1 MEEQQPNAEITQ
13 LLGEWSNGK
22 QEALDVLVDRLYPEL
37 KRIASRYLSKERAG
51 HTLQSTALV
60 NEAYMRLVDQKAQ
73 WANRA
78 HFLAVCARI
87 IRGILVD
94 YARARKSE
102 KRGGGAFCL
111 ALDEAIDIP
120 GRRDL
125 DLMELDQALKLLAE
139 LDQRQSQIVEL
150 RYFGG
155 LSIEETAEFL
165 KLSTATVKRDWSV
178 AKAWIRREILRGET
192 SFRESHDGTTEETK

>member
-1 MEEQQPNAEITQ
+1 MEAEQSSAEITQ
-13 LLGEWSNGK
+13 LLGEWSSGK
-22 QEALDVLVDRLYPEL
+22 QEALDTLVERLYPEL
-37 KRIASRYLSKERAG
+37 KRIANRYLSKERAG

-60 NEAYMRLVDQKAQ
+60 NEAYLRLVDQKTH

-78 HFLAVCARI
+78 HFLAVCARV

-139 LDQRQSQIVEL
+139 LDERQSRIVEL

-165 KLSTATVKRDWSV
+165 HLSTATVKRDWAV
-178 AKAWIRREILRGET
+178 AKAWIRREILRGAT
-192 SFRESHDGTTEETK
+192 SFHDEPSGGAEDTQ

>member
-1 MEEQQPNAEITQ
+1 MEAQQPNPEITQ
-13 LLGEWSNGK
+13 LLSEWSSGK

-139 LDQRQSQIVEL
+139 LDLRQSQIVEL

-178 AKAWIRREILRGET
+178 AKAWIRREILRGAT
-192 SFRESHDGTTEETK
+192 SFRETADGGEEETQ

>member
-1 MEEQQPNAEITQ
+1 MDSQQPSAEITQ
-13 LLGEWSNGK
+13 LLSEWSNGK

-37 KRIASRYLSKERAG
+37 KRIASRYISKERAG

-60 NEAYMRLVDQKAQ
+60 NEAYLRLVDQKAQ

-102 KRGGGAFCL
+102 KRGGGAYCL

-139 LDQRQSQIVEL
+139 LDPRQSQIVEL

-178 AKAWIRREILRGET
+178 AKAWIRREILRGTT
-192 SFRESHDGTTEETK
+192 SFHGDDDSGREETQ

>member
-1 MEEQQPNAEITQ
+1 MDSQQPSAEITQ
-13 LLGEWSNGK
+13 LLSEWSNGK

-37 KRIASRYLSKERAG
+37 KRIASRYISKERAG

-60 NEAYMRLVDQKAQ
+60 NEAYLRLVDQKAQ

-102 KRGGGAFCL
+102 KRGGGAYCL

-139 LDQRQSQIVEL
+139 LDARQSQIVEL

-178 AKAWIRREILRGET
+178 AKAWIRREILRGTT
-192 SFRESHDGTTEETK
+192 SFHDDDDADREETQ

>member
-1 MEEQQPNAEITQ
+1 MEAEHASSEITQ
-13 LLGEWSNGK
+13 LLGEWSSGK
-22 QEALDVLVDRLYPEL
+22 QEALDALVERLYPEL
-37 KRIASRYLSKERAG
+37 KRIANRYLSKERAG

-60 NEAYMRLVDQKAQ
+60 NEAYLRLVDQKTQ

-78 HFLAVCARI
+78 HFLAVCARV

-139 LDQRQSQIVEL
+139 LDERQSQIVEL

-165 KLSTATVKRDWSV
+165 KLSTATVKRDWAV
-178 AKAWIRREILRGET
+178 AKAWIRREILRGAT
-192 SFRESHDGTTEETK
+192 SFRDGGDGSKETQ

>member
-1 MEEQQPNAEITQ
+1 MEPQQPNPEITQ
-13 LLGEWSNGK
+13 LLSEWSNGK
-22 QEALDVLVDRLYPEL
+22 QEALDTLVNRLYPEL

-125 DLMELDQALKLLAE
+125 DLMELDMALKLLAE
-139 LDQRQSQIVEL
+139 LDPRQSQIVEL

-178 AKAWIRREILRGET
+178 AKAWIRREILRGAT
-192 SFRESHDGTTEETK
+192 SFHDDANGRAEETK

>member
-1 MEEQQPNAEITQ
+1 MDSQQPSAEITQ
-13 LLGEWSNGK
+13 LLSEWSNGK

-37 KRIASRYLSKERAG
+37 KRIASRYISKERAG

-60 NEAYMRLVDQKAQ
+60 NEAYLRLVDQKAQ

-102 KRGGGAFCL
+102 KRGGGAYCL

-139 LDQRQSQIVEL
+139 LDARQSQIVEL

-178 AKAWIRREILRGET
+178 AKAWIRREILRGTT
-192 SFRESHDGTTEETK
+192 SFHDDDDGSREETQ

>member
-1 MEEQQPNAEITQ
+1 MEAEHASSEITQ
-13 LLGEWSNGK
+13 LLGEWSSGK
-22 QEALDVLVDRLYPEL
+22 QEALDALVERLYPEL
-37 KRIASRYLSKERAG
+37 KRIANRYLSKERAG

-60 NEAYMRLVDQKAQ
+60 NEAYLRLVDQKTQ

-78 HFLAVCARI
+78 HFLAVCARV

-139 LDQRQSQIVEL
+139 LDERQSQIVEL

-165 KLSTATVKRDWSV
+165 KLSTATVKRDWAV
-178 AKAWIRREILRGET
+178 AKAWIRREILRGAT
-192 SFRESHDGTTEETK
+192 SFRDGDDGAKETQ

>member
-1 MEEQQPNAEITQ
+1 MDSQQPSAEITQ
-13 LLGEWSNGK
+13 LLSEWSNGK

-37 KRIASRYLSKERAG
+37 KRIASRYISKERAG

-60 NEAYMRLVDQKAQ
+60 NEAYLRLVDQKAQ

-102 KRGGGAFCL
+102 KRGGGAYCL

-139 LDQRQSQIVEL
+139 LDPRQSQIVEL

-178 AKAWIRREILRGET
+178 AKAWIRREILRGST
-192 SFRESHDGTTEETK
+192 SFPDDDDSSREETQ

>member
-1 MEEQQPNAEITQ
+1 MDSQQPSAEITQ
-13 LLGEWSNGK
+13 LLSEWSSGK

-37 KRIASRYLSKERAG
+37 KRIASRYISKERAG

-60 NEAYMRLVDQKAQ
+60 NEAYLRLVDQKAQ

-102 KRGGGAFCL
+102 KRGGGAYCL

-139 LDQRQSQIVEL
+139 LDPRQSQIVEL

-178 AKAWIRREILRGET
+178 AKAWIRREILRGAT
-192 SFRESHDGTTEETK
+192 SFHGDDGSGQEETQ

>member
-1 MEEQQPNAEITQ
+1 MEAQQPNPEITQ
-13 LLGEWSNGK
+13 LLSEWSNGK
-22 QEALDVLVDRLYPEL
+22 QEALDTLVDRLYPEL
-37 KRIASRYLSKERAG
+37 KRIAGRYLSKERAG

-178 AKAWIRREILRGET
+178 AKAWIRREILRGTT
-192 SFRESHDGTTEETK
+192 SFRDPADGDAGETK

>member
-1 MEEQQPNAEITQ
+1 MEAEHASSEITQ
-13 LLGEWSNGK
+13 LLSEWSSGK
-22 QEALDVLVDRLYPEL
+22 QEALDALVERLYPEL
-37 KRIASRYLSKERAG
+37 KRIANRYLSKERAG

-60 NEAYMRLVDQKAQ
+60 NEAYLRLVDQKTQ

-78 HFLAVCARI
+78 HFLAVCARV

-139 LDQRQSQIVEL
+139 LDERQSQIVEL

-165 KLSTATVKRDWSV
+165 KLSTATVKRDWAV
-178 AKAWIRREILRGET
+178 AKAWIRREILRGAT
-192 SFRESHDGTTEETK
+192 SFRDGGDGAKETQ